1 MLRLLIIGILIYLL
15 YVLGKGLFRKDKG
28 IHRGSPDTGVI
39 DEMVRDPVCETY
51 IPKRQAIRR
60 VIDNKEFFFCSKE
73 CADRFE
79 APEYKRTNSQ
89 S

>member
-15 YVLGKGLFRKDKG
+15 YILVKGLFRKDRR
-28 IHRGSPDTGVI
+28 IHRGSPGTGVI

-60 VIDNKEFFFCSKE
+60 VIDGKEFFFCSKE

-79 APEYKRTNSQ
+79 DPGYDRTNG
-89 S
+89 